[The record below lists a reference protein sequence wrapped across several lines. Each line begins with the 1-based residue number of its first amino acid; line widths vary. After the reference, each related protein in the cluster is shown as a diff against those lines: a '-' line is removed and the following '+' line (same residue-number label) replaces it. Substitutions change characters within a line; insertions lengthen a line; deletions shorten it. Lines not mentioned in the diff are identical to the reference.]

1 MKKIIAIILAV
12 IGIVGLC
19 IFAVANED
27 KLFSEK
33 REVTYQEVVTVE
45 EETQGSTLEDIKW
58 ANNIGV

>member
-19 IFAVANED
+19 VFAVANED

-33 REVTYQEVVTVE
+33 REVIYEEVRTVE
-45 EETQGSTLEDIKW
+45 EQTQGYTLEDVNW
-58 ANNIGV
+58 NNNIGL

>member
-19 IFAVANED
+19 VFAVANED

-33 REVTYQEVVTVE
+33 REVIYEEVRTVE
-45 EETQGSTLEDIKW
+45 EQTQGSTLEDVNW
-58 ANNIGV
+58 NNNIGL

>member
-1 MKKIIAIILAV
+1 MKKIIAIVLAV

-33 REVTYQEVVTVE
+33 REVTYQEVRAIE
-45 EETQGSTLEDIKW
+45 EETQRSTLEDIKW
-58 ANNIGV
+58 ANNIGL